1 MTKFADLS
9 LEEYKETALTKITH
23 SDMVFDEVAEIKE
36 SNADA
41 INWVAKGAVTPI
53 KD

>member
-1 MTKFADLS
+1 MT
-9 LEEYKETALTKITH
+9 LEEYKETALSKITKG
-23 SDMVFDEVAEIKE
+23 DVVYDEIAEVKE

-41 INWVAKGAVTPI
+41 VNWVSKGAVTPV